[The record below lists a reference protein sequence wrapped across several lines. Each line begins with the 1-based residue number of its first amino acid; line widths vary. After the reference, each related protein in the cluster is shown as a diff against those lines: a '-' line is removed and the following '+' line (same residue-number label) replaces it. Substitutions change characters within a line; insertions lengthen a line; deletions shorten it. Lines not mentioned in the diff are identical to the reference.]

1 MVVKALYTNP
11 NRIFLGELHLCAINI
26 KSLET
31 LGHEFEFAFNHVYV
45 GTIKTCT

>member
-11 NRIFLGELHLCAINI
+11 TSIFLGELHLCATDI

-31 LGHEFEFAFNHVYV
+31 LGHELEFAFNHVYV
-45 GTIKTCT
+45 GTIKICT